1 MKLIP
6 SFVGDF
12 EGSREG
18 TADVVERAGEL
29 E

>member
-12 EGSREG
+12 EGSREE
-18 TADVVERAGEL
+18 TADVVERAGEF